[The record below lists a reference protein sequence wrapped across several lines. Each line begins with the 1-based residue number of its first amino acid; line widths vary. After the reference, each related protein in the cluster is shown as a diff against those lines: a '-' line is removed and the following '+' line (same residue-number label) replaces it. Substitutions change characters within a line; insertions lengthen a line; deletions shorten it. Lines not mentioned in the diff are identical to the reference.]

1 MPEEPSF
8 PENNWLQAYL
18 VESIRKPLCI
28 SIHCTTCG
36 AQAFRSGLL
45 DAVAL
50 ATGEPRT
57 PQLDEKSA
65 RAIAD
70 ALARVEAAPRW
81 TAPRSEHDRQ
91 SCDESLPMQPELF
104 PLIDRERTI
113 PGQDAVDLHTYEEAV
128 RCVIYDLWS
137 LFRPFSYLD
146 PILENTW
153 AGNVLTDMQ
162 SHERYVGESRNERL
176 AYESPKQVAER
187 REEKRRQRRGP
198 HEQRLAL
205 KKERDR
211 LWRLAHPETPGPRN
225 PA

>member
-50 ATGEPRT
+50 ATGEPRA

-70 ALARVEAAPRW
+70 ALARVEA
-81 TAPRSEHDRQ
+81 SE
-91 SCDESLPMQPELF
+91 
-104 PLIDRERTI
+104 
-113 PGQDAVDLHTYEEAV
+113 AVDPYTYKEAV
-128 RCVIYDLWS
+128 RFVIYDLWS

-176 AYESPKQVAER
+176 TYESPKQVAER

>member
-28 SIHCTTCG
+28 RIYCTTCE

-57 PQLDEKSA
+57 PQLDAKSA

-70 ALARVEAAPRW
+70 ALARVEA
-81 TAPRSEHDRQ
+81 SE
-91 SCDESLPMQPELF
+91 
-104 PLIDRERTI
+104 
-113 PGQDAVDLHTYEEAV
+113 AVDPYTYEEAV
-128 RCVIYDLWS
+128 QFVIYDLWS

-153 AGNVLTDMQ
+153 AGNVLNAMQ
-162 SHERYVGESRNERL
+162 SHERYVRESRNERL

>member
-28 SIHCTTCG
+28 RIYCTTCG

-50 ATGEPRT
+50 ATGEPRA

-70 ALARVEAAPRW
+70 ALARAEA
-81 TAPRSEHDRQ
+81 SE
-91 SCDESLPMQPELF
+91 
-104 PLIDRERTI
+104 
-113 PGQDAVDLHTYEEAV
+113 AVDPYTYEEAV
-128 RCVIYDLWS
+128 QFVIYDLWS

-211 LWRLAHPETPGPRN
+211 LWRLAHPETPGN
-225 PA
+225 EFLIFL